1 MSGQKKIIMN
11 FSAPPS
17 IEDLT
22 SIAESMLDLLPEE
35 LDDIAGDLEIK
46 VEDFPPQEVL
56 DEFGLETEFE
66 LLALYRDHD
75 EKIPGV
81 ASKNENADKILY
93 LYRRPVLDVWCE
105 TEDDL
110 NGLLR
115 HLIIT
120 ELAQNCGFEAGE
132 IEALANRPHQ
142 GLL

>member
-17 IEDLT
+17 IEDLK
-22 SIAESMLDLLPEE
+22 SIAESTLELLPEE
-35 LDDIAGDLEIK
+35 LDDIAEDLEIT

-132 IEALANRPHQ
+132 IEALANRSHQ